1 MRKGLQNSIQH
12 LNQLAYS
19 ARAYRS
25 FHCDS
30 MKQQGVLQLPPW
42 MGCKSIPRLPPA
54 FHQASL
60 TDSYYPFVLMMERE
74 LL

>member
-25 FHCDS
+25 FHYDS
-30 MKQQGVLQLPPW
+30 MKQQGVLQLPLDGMQVHSKVTPNISS
-42 MGCKSIPRLPPA
+42 GFP
-54 FHQASL
+54 
-60 TDSYYPFVLMMERE
+60 DS
-74 LL
+74 

>member
-25 FHCDS
+25 FHYDN
-30 MKQQGVLQLPPW
+30 MKQQGVLQPPW

-60 TDSYYPFVLMMERE
+60 TVSHYPFVLMMERE
-74 LL
+74 SL

>member
-1 MRKGLQNSIQH
+1 MRKGLQNGGQH

-25 FHCDS
+25 FHYNS
-30 MKQQGVLQLPPW
+30 MKQQGVLQL
-42 MGCKSIPRLPPA
+42 LPGWDA

-60 TDSYYPFVLMMERE
+60 TVSHYPFVLMMERE
-74 LL
+74 SL